1 MNMKNNLIK
10 TISILFLPIA
20 FFAQS
25 GKVQSAW
32 RSFSEYESS
41 VKDGK
46 PDLSYLMKAKENID
60 LAQNHPD
67 TKDKPKTLSYVCKIY
82 YALFNSNWEQE
93 KKKLSATLTNKSQ
106 IADEAYGNV
115 DTTEF
120 SIAAEAMTK
129 VFNME
134 SKEKEKTY
142 SMELGMIGLRMFAD
156 MQNLAIGRY
165 KVKKFS
171 ESMVL
176 FRDCYDANKFMGK
189 KDTLLIQ
196 NALLSAE
203 KAKLYDKVIEIGKLM
218 QEDKV
223 ANAETYNLMYY
234 AHLKRN
240 DFSKAEATLNE
251 GLSSFPNDKNLIIN
265 YIDVCLQ
272 QKKESAAMQYVD
284 KAIEKDP
291 KNCALYLV
299 KGNVFDN
306 QANPKS
312 PKTGRDTT
320 KPSNFNDLMTKAEEN
335 YIKAVAC
342 GPNVFDY
349 NFNLGAVYNN
359 WGNWY
364 SQNANGSNSADYD
377 AKSQMYWKKAIEFL
391 EKCSSISQDDKS
403 IKKNLIRLYKFT
415 NQQDK
420 ANALS
425 DQIKK

>member
-1 MNMKNNLIK
+1 M
-10 TISILFLPIA
+10 
-20 FFAQS
+20 
-25 GKVQSAW
+25 
-32 RSFSEYESS
+32 SFYHEE
-41 VKDGK
+41 
-46 PDLSYLMKAKENID
+46 LLERAAKELN
-60 LAQNHPD
+60 PGE
-67 TKDKPKTLSYVCKIY
+67 C
-82 YALFNSNWEQE
+82 WEF
-93 KKKLSATLTNKSQ
+93 
-106 IADEAYGNV
+106 D
-115 DTTEF
+115 
-120 SIAAEAMTK
+120 
-129 VFNME
+129 ME

-156 MQNLAIGRY
+156 MQNLAIGRFR
-165 KVKKFS
+165 VKKYN

-176 FRDCYDANKFMGK
+176 FKDCYDANKLMGK

-203 KAKLYDKVIEIGKLM
+203 KAKRYDKVVEIGKLM

-223 ANAETYNLMYY
+223 ANAETFNIMYF
-234 AHLKRN
+234 AQIKNN
-240 DFSKAEATLNE
+240 DFAKAELTLNE
-251 GLSSFPNDKNLIIN
+251 GLSFFPNDKNLIIN

-272 QKKESAAMQYVD
+272 QKKESAAMQYID

-291 KNCALYLV
+291 KNCALFLV

-320 KPSNFNDLMTKAEEN
+320 KPSNFNDLMVKAEEN

-391 EKCSSISQDDKS
+391 EKCSSLSPDDKA
-403 IKKNLIRLYKFT
+403 IKKNLVRLYKFT
-415 NQQDK
+415 NQGDK

-425 DQIKK
+425 EQLKK